1 MTNQDG
7 VNCEAYETV
16 RQLVRPALDNIN
28 GSSLWLQRVVGTYGA
43 KVDTVQRL
51 AIQGFFSRE
60 TGERGGTFHI
70 TPNVFFGSWRNTEF
84 RQEIGRLKRRY
95 QEVPVYTSLIY
106 ARMEEAEKPVSTKDA
121 NEALPDSA
129 RGVVV
134 TLNKGVVD
142 LMQQVSD
149 FDLHQKPEIVL
160 SEAPPIEAILGIYP
174 VDQAAAE
181 ALSRALPD
189 LR

>member
-1 MTNQDG
+1 M
-7 VNCEAYETV
+7 
-16 RQLVRPALDNIN
+16 
-28 GSSLWLQRVVGTYGA
+28 
-43 KVDTVQRL
+43 
-51 AIQGFFSRE
+51 
-60 TGERGGTFHI
+60 
-70 TPNVFFGSWRNTEF
+70 
-84 RQEIGRLKRRY
+84 
-95 QEVPVYTSLIY
+95 
-106 ARMEEAEKPVSTKDA
+106 
-121 NEALPDSA
+121 
-129 RGVVV
+129 